1 MKSRERV
8 MAVFQGKI
16 PDRVPM
22 WCGASPEFMEKAR
35 KYLGA
40 ADNEGV
46 LKRFR
51 DDFRRVYSVYCGPEL
66 PERTSVFGVKR
77 GGIGYG
83 QALSHP
89 LAEATLEDV
98 EKYPWP
104 DPDWYDVRPVR
115 EAAEAYGKEYAVMG
129 GEWSPFFHDAVDLM
143 GMQNMMVKM
152 YEEPEV
158 VQAVF
163 RHIVDFYLAV
173 NKRIFEAAGDLIDIF
188 FFGNDFGSQNGP
200 LVGGETFR
208 TFLKPQVARLCS
220 QAHEYGLY
228 TMLHCCGSI
237 SELIPDLIDAGL
249 DALQS
254 LQPVTPSMQADVLKK
269 AYGGKIIMNGC
280 VNSVTVL
287 LQGTEELARAETKR
301 ILDIMAPGGGFILSP
316 SHDYLLEET
325 PVENVIAMYDTAYTC
340 GVYPSI

>member
-1 MKSRERV
+1 MTSKERV
-8 MAVFQGKI
+8 HAVFEGQM

-35 KYLGA
+35 KFLGV
-40 ADNEGV
+40 ADNEMV
-46 LKRFR
+46 LQRFH
-51 DDFRRVYSVYCGPEL
+51 DDFRRVYSAYCGPEL
-66 PERTSVFGVKR
+66 PERTSIFGVKR

-83 QALSHP
+83 QALAHP

-98 EKYPWP
+98 ENYPWP

-115 EAAEAYGKEYAVMG
+115 EAALSYENQYAILG
-129 GEWSPFFHDAVDLM
+129 GEWCPFFHDAVDLM

-158 VQAVF
+158 VQAIF
-163 RHIVDFYLAV
+163 THIVDFYLAV
-173 NKRIFEAAGDLIDIF
+173 NERIFQEAGSLIDIF

-208 TFLKPQVARLCS
+208 IFLKPQVQRLCS
-220 QAHEYGLY
+220 QAHGYGLY

-237 SELIPDLIDAGL
+237 SELIPDLIEAGV

-254 LQPVTPSMQADVLKK
+254 LQPVTPSMQADVLKA

-287 LQGTEELARAETKR
+287 LQGTPELARSETKR
-301 ILDIMAPGGGFILSP
+301 ILDIMTPGGGFILSP

-325 PVENVIAMYDTAYTC
+325 PVENVIAMYDTAFEYR
-340 GVYPSI
+340 G